1 MQTEKLYS
9 PNSRKSEYPKPWL
22 FFGKWV
28 ADRFRARKPN
38 ERLRD
43 PAIFFKPASMRLLTI
58 PMLLLL
64 LMSVSF
70 VKAQEEFIQPPAKLI
85 AKFPFRL
92 LTGGIITLKARLSNF
107 PDTLN
112 FILDTGSGGIS
123 IDSSTADHL
132 KVETKLSDRTIR
144 GIAGV
149 RRVYFAYRQSLH
161 LPGLSVENLDFH
173 INDYDVL
180 TSAYGEKIDGIIGL
194 SFLSRYIVGVDYD
207 SLKISVYTKGTIKYP
222 RGGFLLKPLLN
233 TIPIMQSTIRDNRQ
247 LTSRFYFDTGAGMC
261 LLLSADFVS
270 DSNFVKPK
278 RKWYATQAEGLGGK
292 APMKQ
297 GVIKQM
303 QVGPYKFRN
312 VPTYIFDDEYNV
324 TAYPSLA
331 GLIGNDLLRRFNLI
345 INYEKKDI
353 YMMPNTHYKEAFDY
367 SYTGLGMYVVDG
379 EIQVVDI
386 MPESPAEQAGFK
398 AGDVIM
404 AVANNFSNNIQTYKN
419 LMQTP
424 GEKLKILVLRKE
436 GPVVLTMK
444 VKNILTGR

>member
-1 MQTEKLYS
+1 
-9 PNSRKSEYPKPWL
+9 
-22 FFGKWV
+22 
-28 ADRFRARKPN
+28 
-38 ERLRD
+38 
-43 PAIFFKPASMRLLTI
+43 MRLLTI
-58 PMLLLL
+58 PMLLVLIAVT
-64 LMSVSF
+64 SVQ
-70 VKAQEEFIQPPAKLI
+70 AQEEFIPPPARLI
-85 AKFPFRL
+85 AKIPFRL
-92 LTGGIITLKARLSNF
+92 LTGGIITIKARLSNY

-123 IDSSTADHL
+123 LDSTTAAFL
-132 KVETKLSDRTIR
+132 KVKTQLSDRTIR

-149 RRVYFAYRQSLH
+149 RQVYFTYRQTLH
-161 LPGLSVENLDFH
+161 LPDLSVENLDFH

-194 SFLSRYIVGVDYD
+194 SFLARYIVGVDYD

-222 RGGFLLKPLLN
+222 RGGFLLKPVIQ
-233 TIPIMQSTIRDNRQ
+233 TIPILQANIKDNRQ
-247 LTSRFYFDTGAGMC
+247 LSSRFYFDTGAGMC

-270 DSNFVKPK
+270 DSNFIKPK

-297 GVIKQM
+297 GVIKQI
-303 QVGPYKFRN
+303 QLGPYRFKN

-324 TAYPSLA
+324 TQYPSLA
-331 GLIGNDLLRRFNLI
+331 GLVGNDLLRRFNLI
-345 INYEKKDI
+345 LNYERKDI
-353 YMMPNTHYKEAFDY
+353 YMIPNSHYKEQFDY
-367 SYTGLGMYVVDG
+367 SYTGLGMYVVEG

-398 AGDVIM
+398 PGDVIM

-424 GEKLKILVLRKE
+424 GEKLKILVLRQS
-436 GPVVLTMK
+436 GPVVLTLK

>member
-1 MQTEKLYS
+1 
-9 PNSRKSEYPKPWL
+9 
-22 FFGKWV
+22 
-28 ADRFRARKPN
+28 
-38 ERLRD
+38 
-43 PAIFFKPASMRLLTI
+43 MRLLTI

-64 LMSVSF
+64 QLLAVTSVQ
-70 VKAQEEFIQPPAKLI
+70 AQEEFIPPPARLL
-85 AKFPFRL
+85 AKVPFRL
-92 LTGGIITLKARLSNF
+92 LTGGIITLKARLSNY

-123 IDSSTADHL
+123 LDSTTAAYL
-132 KVETKLSDRTIR
+132 KVKTQLSDRTIR

-149 RRVYFAYRQSLH
+149 RRVYFTYRQTLH

-194 SFLSRYIVGVDYD
+194 SFLARYIVGVDYD

-222 RGGFLLKPLLN
+222 RGGFLLKPVIQ
-233 TIPIMQSTIRDNRQ
+233 TIPVLQANIKDNRQ
-247 LTSRFYFDTGAGMC
+247 LGSRFYFDTGAGMC

-270 DSNFVKPK
+270 DSNFIKPK

-297 GVIKQM
+297 GVIKQI
-303 QVGPYKFRN
+303 QLGPYRFKN

-324 TAYPSLA
+324 TQYPSLA
-331 GLIGNDLLRRFNLI
+331 GLVGNDLLRRFNLI
-345 INYEKKDI
+345 LNYERKDI
-353 YMMPNTHYKEAFDY
+353 YMTPNSHYKEQFDY

-398 AGDVIM
+398 PGDVIM
-404 AVANNFSNNIQTYKN
+404 AVANNFSNNIQAYKN

-424 GEKLKILVLRKE
+424 GERLKILVLRKE
-436 GPVVLTMK
+436 GPVVLTLK

>member
-1 MQTEKLYS
+1 
-9 PNSRKSEYPKPWL
+9 
-22 FFGKWV
+22 
-28 ADRFRARKPN
+28 
-38 ERLRD
+38 
-43 PAIFFKPASMRLLTI
+43 MRLLTI

-64 LMSVSF
+64 LTVSF
-70 VKAQEEFIQPPAKLI
+70 VQAQEEFIPPPAKLI
-85 AKFPFRL
+85 AKFPFKL

-123 IDSSTADHL
+123 LDSATASYL
-132 KVETKLSDRTIR
+132 KVQTTLSDRTIR

-149 RRVYFAYRQSLH
+149 RRVYFSYRQTLH
-161 LPGLSVENLDFH
+161 LPDDLDVENLDFH

-194 SFLSRYIVGVDYD
+194 SFLARYIIGVDYD
-207 SLKISVYTKGTIKYP
+207 SSKISVYTKGSIKYP
-222 RGGFLLKPLLN
+222 RGGFLLKPIIN
-233 TIPIMQSTIRDNRQ
+233 TIPIMGATIRDNRQ
-247 LTSRFYFDTGAGMC
+247 ISSRFYFDTGAGMC

-297 GVIKQM
+297 GVIKQI
-303 QVGPYKFRN
+303 QVGPFRFRN

-324 TAYPSLA
+324 TAYPALG

-345 INYEKKDI
+345 INYERKDI
-353 YMMPNTHYKEAFDY
+353 YMTPNSHYKEQFDY
-367 SYTGLGMYVVDG
+367 SYTGLGMYVIDG

-398 AGDVIM
+398 EGDVIM

-424 GEKLKILVLRKE
+424 GERLKVLVLRKE
-436 GPVVLTMK
+436 GPIVLTLK

>member
-1 MQTEKLYS
+1 
-9 PNSRKSEYPKPWL
+9 
-22 FFGKWV
+22 
-28 ADRFRARKPN
+28 
-38 ERLRD
+38 
-43 PAIFFKPASMRLLTI
+43 
-58 PMLLLL
+58 MLLLL
-64 LMSVSF
+64 LTVSF
-70 VKAQEEFIQPPAKLI
+70 VQAQEEFIPPPAKLI
-85 AKFPFRL
+85 AKFPFKL
-92 LTGGIITLKARLSNF
+92 LTGGIITIRARLSNF

-123 IDSSTADHL
+123 LDSATASYL
-132 KVETKLSDRTIR
+132 KVQTTLSDRTIR

-149 RRVYFAYRQSLH
+149 RRVYFSYRQTLH
-161 LPGLSVENLDFH
+161 LPDNLDVENLDFH

-194 SFLSRYIVGVDYD
+194 SFLARYIIGIDYD
-207 SLKISVYTKGTIKYP
+207 SSRISVYTKGTIKYP
-222 RGGFLLKPLLN
+222 RGGFLLKPLIN
-233 TIPIMQSTIRDNRQ
+233 TIPVLGANIKDNRA

-270 DSNFVKPK
+270 DSNFIKPK

-297 GVIKQM
+297 GVIKQL

-324 TAYPSLA
+324 TAYPALA

-345 INYEKKDI
+345 INYERKDI
-353 YMMPNTHYKEAFDY
+353 YMTPNSHYKEQFDY

-398 AGDVIM
+398 EGDVIM

-424 GEKLKILVLRKE
+424 GERLKVLVLRKD
-436 GPVVLTMK
+436 GPVVLTLK

>member
-1 MQTEKLYS
+1 
-9 PNSRKSEYPKPWL
+9 
-22 FFGKWV
+22 
-28 ADRFRARKPN
+28 
-38 ERLRD
+38 
-43 PAIFFKPASMRLLTI
+43 MRLLTI
-58 PMLLLL
+58 SMLLLL
-64 LMSVSF
+64 IASVTTLE
-70 VKAQEEFIQPPAKLI
+70 AQEEFIPPPARLI
-85 AKFPFRL
+85 TRFPFKL
-92 LTGGIITLKARLSNF
+92 LTGGIITIKAQLGDYA
-107 PDTLN
+107 DTLT

-123 IDSSTADHL
+123 LDSSTANELHL
-132 KVETKLSDRTIR
+132 KTELSDRTIR

-149 RRVYFAYRQSLH
+149 RRVNFAYKQTLR
-161 LPGLSVENLDFH
+161 LPQLSVTNLDFH

-194 SFLSRYIVGVDYD
+194 SFFTRYIVKVDYD
-207 SLKISVYTKGTIKYP
+207 SSNISVYTKGTIRYP
-222 RGGFLLKPLLN
+222 RGGYLLKPIIQ
-233 TIPIMQSTIRDNRQ
+233 TIPVLQASIKDNRQ
-247 LTSRFYFDTGAGMC
+247 LTPRFYFDTGAGMC

-297 GVIKQM
+297 GVVRQL
-303 QVGPYKFRN
+303 QLGPYRFKN

-331 GLIGNDLLRRFNLI
+331 GLVGNDLLRRFNLI
-345 INYEKKDI
+345 INYERRDI
-353 YMMPNTHYKEAFDY
+353 YMTPNSHYKEPFDY
-367 SYTGLGMYVVDG
+367 SYTGLGMYLIDG

-398 AGDVIM
+398 QGDIIM
-404 AVANNFSNNIQTYKN
+404 AVANNFSKNIQAYKN

-424 GEKLKILVLRKE
+424 GEKLKVLVLRQE
-436 GPVVLTMK
+436 GPVVLTLK

>member
-1 MQTEKLYS
+1 
-9 PNSRKSEYPKPWL
+9 
-22 FFGKWV
+22 
-28 ADRFRARKPN
+28 
-38 ERLRD
+38 
-43 PAIFFKPASMRLLTI
+43 
-58 PMLLLL
+58 MLLLL
-64 LMSVSF
+64 LTVSF
-70 VKAQEEFIQPPAKLI
+70 VQAQEEFIPPPAKLI
-85 AKFPFRL
+85 AKFPFKL
-92 LTGGIITLKARLSNF
+92 LTGGIITIRARLSNF

-123 IDSSTADHL
+123 LDSATASYL
-132 KVETKLSDRTIR
+132 KVQTTLSDRTIR

-149 RRVYFAYRQSLH
+149 RRVYFSYRQTLH
-161 LPGLSVENLDFH
+161 LPDNLDVENLDFH

-194 SFLSRYIVGVDYD
+194 SFLARYIIGVDYD
-207 SLKISVYTKGTIKYP
+207 SLKLSVYTKGTIKYP
-222 RGGFLLKPLLN
+222 RGGYLLKPVIN
-233 TIPIMQSTIRDNRQ
+233 TIPILAANIRDNRP

-270 DSNFVKPK
+270 DSNFIKPK

-297 GVIKQM
+297 GVVKQV
-303 QVGPYKFRN
+303 QVGPFRFRN

-324 TAYPSLA
+324 TAYPALA

-345 INYEKKDI
+345 INYERKDI
-353 YMMPNTHYKEAFDY
+353 YMTPNSHYKEQFDY

-398 AGDVIM
+398 EGDVIM

-424 GEKLKILVLRKE
+424 GEKLKVLVLRKE
-436 GPVVLTMK
+436 GPVVLTLK

>member
-1 MQTEKLYS
+1 
-9 PNSRKSEYPKPWL
+9 
-22 FFGKWV
+22 
-28 ADRFRARKPN
+28 
-38 ERLRD
+38 
-43 PAIFFKPASMRLLTI
+43 MRLLTI

-64 LMSVSF
+64 LTVSF
-70 VKAQEEFIQPPAKLI
+70 VQAQEEFIPPPAKLI
-85 AKFPFRL
+85 AKFPFKL
-92 LTGGIITLKARLSNF
+92 LTGGIITIRARLSNF

-123 IDSSTADHL
+123 LDSATASYL
-132 KVETKLSDRTIR
+132 KVQTTLSDRTIR

-149 RRVYFAYRQSLH
+149 RRVYFSYRQTLH
-161 LPGLSVENLDFH
+161 LPDNLDVENLDFH

-194 SFLSRYIVGVDYD
+194 SFLARYIIGIDYD
-207 SLKISVYTKGTIKYP
+207 SSRISVYTKGTIKYP
-222 RGGFLLKPLLN
+222 RGGFLLKPLIN
-233 TIPIMQSTIRDNRQ
+233 TIPVLGANIKDNRA

-270 DSNFVKPK
+270 DSNFIKPK

-297 GVIKQM
+297 GVIKQL

-324 TAYPSLA
+324 TAYPALA

-345 INYEKKDI
+345 INYERKDI
-353 YMMPNTHYKEAFDY
+353 YMTPNSHYKEQFDY

-398 AGDVIM
+398 EGDVIM

-424 GEKLKILVLRKE
+424 GERLKVLVLRKD
-436 GPVVLTMK
+436 GPVVLTLK

>member
-1 MQTEKLYS
+1 
-9 PNSRKSEYPKPWL
+9 
-22 FFGKWV
+22 
-28 ADRFRARKPN
+28 
-38 ERLRD
+38 
-43 PAIFFKPASMRLLTI
+43 MRLLTI

-64 LMSVSF
+64 LTVSF
-70 VKAQEEFIQPPAKLI
+70 AQAQEEFIPPPAKLI
-85 AKFPFRL
+85 AKFPFKL
-92 LTGGIITLKARLSNF
+92 LTGGIITIKARLSNF

-123 IDSSTADHL
+123 LDSATANYL
-132 KVETKLSDRTIR
+132 KIQTTLSDRTIR

-149 RRVYFAYRQSLH
+149 RRVYFSYRQTLH
-161 LPGLSVENLDFH
+161 LPDNLDVENLDFH

-194 SFLSRYIVGVDYD
+194 SFLARYIVGVDYD
-207 SLKISVYTKGTIKYP
+207 SLKLSVYTKGTIKYP
-222 RGGFLLKPLLN
+222 RGGYLLKPVIN
-233 TIPIMQSTIRDNRQ
+233 TIPILGANIRDNRQ
-247 LTSRFYFDTGAGMC
+247 IVSRFYFDTGAGMC

-270 DSNFVKPK
+270 DSNFIKPK

-297 GVIKQM
+297 GVIKQV
-303 QVGPYKFRN
+303 QVGPFRFRN

-324 TAYPSLA
+324 TAYPALA

-345 INYEKKDI
+345 INYERKDI
-353 YMMPNTHYKEAFDY
+353 YMTPNSHYKEQFDY

-386 MPESPAEQAGFK
+386 MAESPAEQAGFK
-398 AGDVIM
+398 EGDVIM

-424 GEKLKILVLRKE
+424 GEKLKVLVLRKE
-436 GPVVLTMK
+436 GPVVLTLK

>member
-1 MQTEKLYS
+1 
-9 PNSRKSEYPKPWL
+9 
-22 FFGKWV
+22 
-28 ADRFRARKPN
+28 
-38 ERLRD
+38 
-43 PAIFFKPASMRLLTI
+43 MRLLTI
-58 PMLLLL
+58 PMLLLFFT
-64 LMSVSF
+64 VTT
-70 VKAQEEFIQPPAKLI
+70 VRAQEEFIPPPARLI
-85 AKFPFRL
+85 ARFPFKL
-92 LTGGIITLKARLSNF
+92 LTGGIITIKAQLSSY

-123 IDSSTADHL
+123 LDSATASEL
-132 KVETKLSDRTIR
+132 KLQTTLSDRTIR

-149 RRVYFAYRQSLH
+149 RRVFFAYRQTLH
-161 LPGLSVENLDFH
+161 LPDLSVENLDFH

-194 SFLSRYIVGVDYD
+194 SFLSRYIVGIDYD
-207 SLKISVYTKGTIKYP
+207 SLKLSVYTKGTIKYP
-222 RGGFLLKPLLN
+222 RGGFLLKPIIQ
-233 TIPIMQSTIRDNRQ
+233 TIPVMEANLKDNRQ
-247 LTSRFYFDTGAGMC
+247 LSSRFYFDTGAGMC

-270 DSNFVKPK
+270 DSNFIKPK

-297 GVIKQM
+297 GVIKQI
-303 QVGPYKFRN
+303 QVGPYKFKN

-324 TAYPSLA
+324 TAYPALA
-331 GLIGNDLLRRFNLI
+331 GLIGNDLLRRFNLV
-345 INYEKKDI
+345 INYERKDI
-353 YMMPNTHYKEAFDY
+353 YMTPNSHYKEAFDY
-367 SYTGLGMYVVDG
+367 SYTGLGMYVLDG

-398 AGDVIM
+398 SGDVIM

>member
-1 MQTEKLYS
+1 
-9 PNSRKSEYPKPWL
+9 
-22 FFGKWV
+22 
-28 ADRFRARKPN
+28 
-38 ERLRD
+38 
-43 PAIFFKPASMRLLTI
+43 
-58 PMLLLL
+58 MLLLL
-64 LMSVSF
+64 IASVTTLE
-70 VKAQEEFIQPPAKLI
+70 AQEEFIPPPARLI
-85 AKFPFRL
+85 TRFPFKL
-92 LTGGIITLKARLSNF
+92 LTGGIITIKAQLGDYA
-107 PDTLN
+107 DTLT

-123 IDSSTADHL
+123 LDSSTANELHL
-132 KVETKLSDRTIR
+132 KTELSDRTIR

-149 RRVYFAYRQSLH
+149 RRVNFAYKQTLR
-161 LPGLSVENLDFH
+161 LPQLSVTNLDFH

-194 SFLSRYIVGVDYD
+194 SFFTRYIVKVDYD
-207 SLKISVYTKGTIKYP
+207 SSNISVYTKGTIRYP
-222 RGGFLLKPLLN
+222 RGGYLLKPIIQ
-233 TIPIMQSTIRDNRQ
+233 TIPVLQASIKDNRQ
-247 LTSRFYFDTGAGMC
+247 LTPRFYFDTGAGMC

-297 GVIKQM
+297 GVVRQL
-303 QVGPYKFRN
+303 QLGPYRFKN

-331 GLIGNDLLRRFNLI
+331 GLVGNDLLRRFNLI
-345 INYEKKDI
+345 INYERRDI
-353 YMMPNTHYKEAFDY
+353 YMTPNSHYKEPFDY
-367 SYTGLGMYVVDG
+367 SYTGLGMYLIDG

-398 AGDVIM
+398 QGDIIM
-404 AVANNFSNNIQTYKN
+404 AVANNFSKNIQAYKN

-424 GEKLKILVLRKE
+424 GEKLKVLVLRQE
-436 GPVVLTMK
+436 GPVVLTLK